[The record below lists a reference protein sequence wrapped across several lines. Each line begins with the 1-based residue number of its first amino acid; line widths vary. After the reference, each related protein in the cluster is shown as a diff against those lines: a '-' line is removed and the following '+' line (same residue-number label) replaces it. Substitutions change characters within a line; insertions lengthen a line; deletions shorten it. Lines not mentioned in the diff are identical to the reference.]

1 MSQPNKIVVVVAVN
15 VIVFVVTLVTD
26 DIVVALKVGQ
36 NWVSNSLNIKF
47 LCCQNPN
54 ITSTQRLGLT

>member
-1 MSQPNKIVVVVAVN
+1 MQFLVPTRLSSIVSQPNKIVVVVAVN

-36 NWVSNSLNIKF
+36 NWISDSLNIKF
-47 LCCQNPN
+47 LF
-54 ITSTQRLGLT
+54 LF